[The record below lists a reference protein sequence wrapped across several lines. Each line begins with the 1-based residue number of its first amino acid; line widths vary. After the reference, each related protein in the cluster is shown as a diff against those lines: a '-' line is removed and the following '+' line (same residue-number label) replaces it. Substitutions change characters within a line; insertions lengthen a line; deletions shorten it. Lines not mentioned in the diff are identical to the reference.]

1 MTQIDIVGLTKRYG
15 TTLALDGVTLQAR
28 EGELVS
34 LLGPSGCGKTTTLR
48 CVAGFMQPDGGDIL
62 VDGGSVTGL
71 PPQKRDFGVVFQ
83 NYALFPHLTVFENVA
98 YGLGVRRVPK
108 AEQRA
113 RVADALAMV
122 RLQGL
127 EERLPRALS
136 GGQQQRVAL
145 ARALVIRPRLLLL
158 DEPLANLDA
167 RLREEV
173 RWLIRDV
180 QQRARITAFYV
191 THDQAEAMAL
201 SDRIA
206 VMKAG
211 RVAQFATPREI
222 YQRPA
227 EAYVARFTGEANLI
241 PARPRDRT
249 AEGWFHLPF
258 GGVVLPVPGA
268 EGIRPG
274 DPAMLMLRPEAL
286 SLMDPGAPG
295 AIPALVLGAAFL
307 GAALACE
314 VSLADG
320 TRLRM
325 QASPHA
331 TVQPGMTIG
340 LAVDTAHAWLMP
352 DIPQ

>member
-1 MTQIDIVGLTKRYG
+1 MTQIDVVGLTKRYG
-15 TTLALDGVTLQAR
+15 TTLALDGVSLQAR

-48 CVAGFMQPDGGDIL
+48 CMAGFMDPDAGDIL
-62 VDGGSVTGL
+62 VDGTSVTRL
-71 PPQKRDFGVVFQ
+71 PPQKRNFGVVFQ
-83 NYALFPHLTVFENVA
+83 NYALFPHLSVFDNVA
-98 YGLGVRRVPK
+98 YGLAVRRLPK

-127 EERLPRALS
+127 EDRLPRALS

-180 QQRARITAFYV
+180 QQQSRITAFYV

-227 EAYVARFTGEANLI
+227 EAYVARFTGDANII

-249 AEGWFHLPF
+249 ADGGFHVPF
-258 GGVVLPVPGA
+258 GGVMLPVPGVD
-268 EGIRPG
+268 GIRPG

-286 SLMDPGAPG
+286 SLIDPGAEG
-295 AIPALVLGAAFL
+295 VIPALVLGTAFL

-320 TRLRM
+320 TRLRL

-331 TVQPGMTIG
+331 PVQPGMTVG
-340 LAVDTAHAWLMP
+340 LRVDTAHAWLMP
-352 DIPQ
+352 DVLS

>member
-1 MTQIDIVGLTKRYG
+1 VTQIDIIGLTKRYG
-15 TTLALDGVTLQAR
+15 STLALDGVTLQAR

-48 CVAGFMQPDGGDIL
+48 CVAGFMDPDGGDIL
-62 VDGGSVTGL
+62 ADGGSVVAL

-83 NYALFPHLTVFENVA
+83 NYALFPHLTVFQNVA
-98 YGLGVRRVPK
+98 YGLDVRRVPK

-113 RVADALAMV
+113 RVAEALAMV

-180 QQRARITAFYV
+180 QQQSRITAFYV

-227 EAYVARFTGEANLI
+227 EPYVARFTGEANII

-249 AEGWFHLPF
+249 ASGAFHVPF
-258 GGVVLPVPGA
+258 GGMTLPVPGV

-286 SLMDPGAPG
+286 SIADPGAEG
-295 AIPALVLGAAFL
+295 AIPALVIGAAFL

-314 VSLADG
+314 VALADG
-320 TRLRM
+320 MRLRL

-331 TVQPGMTIG
+331 LVQPGMTIG